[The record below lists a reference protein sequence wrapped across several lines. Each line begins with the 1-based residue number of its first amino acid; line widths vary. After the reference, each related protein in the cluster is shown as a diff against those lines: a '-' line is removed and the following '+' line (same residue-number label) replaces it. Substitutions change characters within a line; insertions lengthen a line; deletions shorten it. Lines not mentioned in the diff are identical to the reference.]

1 MTLSA
6 VCLAA
11 LLGASI
17 DEDSPPE
24 LFRRG
29 RYADLIAR
37 TEAATDAATR
47 VLRARALA
55 MTGRYEDALAALPD
69 AGGAAL
75 CRAEILRATGRLA
88 EAEALLAGL
97 PPSPESCC
105 LRGEVLAHM
114 GAAAAARSGWE
125 AALGFYERMTA
136 GDALRA
142 PPELFVT
149 FGRALVGLNRFEEA
163 NEVMLAQAL
172 EHGRENPAVLV
183 FGGGLF
189 ASKYDFPE
197 ARKYLRRALAAAPG
211 NPDALAALARTFL
224 DDPTAGGTRVPEAG
238 RLIAQA
244 LEVNPRHEQALI
256 MRGDGEFFDGL
267 FADAMTRYRAALAVN
282 PASLEALGAV
292 YVTAHLMFRADAMR
306 EAEAAARAVSR
317 APAPFYLAAALR
329 CDVQCQYPLGLASA
343 RAGRELDP
351 SHWPLYTQLALG
363 ELRSGGYARAAA
375 AVRDGFAADPYN
387 IWLSNTRTL
396 LAHFDRA
403 YGAEPWGDIVFH
415 APAAM
420 LPFYVNYLGPLLATA
435 AELFRDRYG
444 ASPPVPVHV
453 EIYPRQEHF
462 SCRVLGLP
470 DFPAQGVCF
479 GPVIA
484 VTVLPAYAGNH
495 AISTWHEFAHV
506 FTVAGTD
513 YRIPRW
519 LTEGI
524 SVREEGLCP
533 VGAVRSSFRALG
545 TAVARGDIPSLA
557 DFDRRFRRPRSPA
570 EIMNAYALSP
580 LAVDLLIDRHGH
592 GVLQR
597 ILRGLREKE
606 FAAAFQEAAGTPLAA
621 FDAEWRAH
629 IAAAGKD
636 AAREFAGECADM
648 DALKARARAERA
660 TPEEMADYAW
670 ALLAADKDVDAET
683 IALALRERNALPGDA
698 AALMGFVHRARGAGA
713 DAAREFETALA
724 GNTRNAFRV
733 LWERAQMR
741 RAAKDDAGFVRELT
755 ALWKRFP
762 ALAAEAGDHG
772 PLGTLCRLLARTKA
786 PELKAALVDLTA
798 LSGDSAWAR
807 ETLADLLTAEGDHL
821 QAFKLLSQTV
831 FIAPFTAAGALNAE
845 LFDKLIA
852 CAEKLDLQV
861 EVARAR
867 KVRAACK

>member
-1 MTLSA
+1 MTPSA
-6 VCLAA
+6 LCLAA
-11 LLGASI
+11 LLAAA
-17 DEDSPPE
+17 DADSPAE
-24 LFRRG
+24 LFRRA
-29 RYADLIAR
+29 RYADLIAGAG
-37 TEAATDAATR
+37 TAADPAAQI
-47 VLRARALA
+47 LRARALA
-55 MTGRYEDALAALPD
+55 MTGRHDEALAALPE
-69 AGGAAL
+69 GGEAAL
-75 CRAEILRATGRLA
+75 RRAEILHATGRLA
-88 EAEALLAGL
+88 EADALLADL
-97 PPSPESCC
+97 PPSPESCS
-105 LRGEVLAHM
+105 LRGEILAHM
-114 GAAAAARSGWE
+114 GAAPEARRSRE
-125 AALGFYERMTA
+125 AALEFYERMTA
-136 GDALRA
+136 EDAMRA
-142 PPELFVT
+142 PPELFVA

-172 EHGRENPAVLV
+172 DRGRENPDVLC
-183 FGGGLF
+183 FGAGLF

-197 ARKYLRRALAAAPG
+197 ARTYLRRALAAAPG
-211 NPDALAALARTFL
+211 NPDTLAALARTFL
-224 DDPTAGGTRVPEAG
+224 DDPTAGGTRVPEAS
-238 RLIAQA
+238 RLIARA

-256 MRGDGEFFDGL
+256 MRGDLEYFDGL
-267 FADAMTRYRAALAVN
+267 FEEAMARYRAALAVN

-292 YVTAHLMFRADAMR
+292 YVTAHLMFRADAVR
-306 EAEAAARAVSR
+306 QAEAAARAVSR

-343 RAGRELDP
+343 RTAYQLDP
-351 SHWPLYTQLALG
+351 AYWPLYTALALG
-363 ELRSGGYARAAA
+363 ELRAGNYARAAA
-375 AVRDGFAADPYN
+375 AVKEGFALDPYN

-396 LAHFDRA
+396 LSHFDRA
-403 YGAEPWGDIVFH
+403 YGTEAWGDIVFH
-415 APAAM
+415 APAGS

-453 EIYPRQEHF
+453 EVYPRQEHF

-484 VTVLPAYAGNH
+484 VTVMPAYSGNH

-533 VGAVRSSFRALG
+533 VGGARSNFRALG

-570 EIMNAYALSP
+570 ELLNAYALCP
-580 LAVDLLIDRHGH
+580 LAVELLIERHGH

-606 FAAAFQEAAGTPLAA
+606 FATAFQDAAGVTLDT

-636 AAREFAGECADM
+636 AALEFAGECADPE
-648 DALKARARAERA
+648 ALKARARAGGA
-660 TPEEMADYAW
+660 APLDMADHAW
-670 ALLAADKDVDAET
+670 ALLAEGNDVDAES
-683 IALALRERNALPGDA
+683 IALALRERDALPGDA
-698 AALMGFVHRARGAGA
+698 AALMGFVHRARGDGA
-713 DAAREFETALA
+713 AAAREFEAALA
-724 GNTRNAFRV
+724 GGTRNAFRV

-741 RAAKDDAGFVRELT
+741 RNAKDEAGFVRELV
-755 ALWKRFP
+755 AIWKRFP

-772 PLGTLCRLLARTKA
+772 PLGTLCRLFARNKA
-786 PELKAALVDLTA
+786 PELKAALLDLTA
-798 LSGDSAWAR
+798 RNGESAWAR
-807 ETLADLLTAEGDHL
+807 QTLADILIAEGDRAR
-821 QAFKLLSQTV
+821 AFTLLSQAV
-831 FIAPFTAAGALNAE
+831 FIAPFTAPDTLNAE

-852 CAEKLDLQV
+852 CAETLDLQV